1 MRKVLYMVRHHIKM
15 DLRSNHNIMSLVVFA
30 LASTYT
36 AFQVLQGRPDPN
48 TWNAI
53 ALIVLIFTAFNSA
66 ARVLPEDMSSVRSY
80 MHWTVPPKVMIVA
93 RTLHQSFIMSSLSCL
108 LLLALGFFMGLAEMS
123 NENIAGFLLGMV
135 LTSVGLSATL
145 TLISALSAR
154 AGAGY
159 GLTAVLGL
167 PLTIPIVL
175 ISTEFGT
182 DMVSGRM
189 LSSSIH
195 NLYYL
200 GGLSVSI
207 SIFGYILFPYLWRS

>member
-1 MRKVLYMVRHHIKM
+1 
-15 DLRSNHNIMSLVVFA
+15 
-30 LASTYT
+30 
-36 AFQVLQGRPDPN
+36 
-48 TWNAI
+48 
-53 ALIVLIFTAFNSA
+53 
-66 ARVLPEDMSSVRSY
+66 
-80 MHWTVPPKVMIVA
+80 
-93 RTLHQSFIMSSLSCL
+93 MSSLSCL
-108 LLLALGFFMGLAEMS
+108 ILLALGFFMGSAEMS
-123 NENIAGFLLGMV
+123 NENIGGFLLGMV

-167 PLTIPIVL
+167 PLIIPIVL

-182 DMVSGRM
+182 DMVSGRL

-200 GGLSVSI
+200 GGLSVSVGL
-207 SIFGYILFPYLWRS
+207 FGYILFPYLWRS